1 MVNFDAHETCSC
13 TVKSTILPPSN
24 TFDGPELA
32 VRKLACGGFAGATSL
47 LFTHPF
53 DVIRRKLQVVGMGG
67 ANPEYSGAIDAIVKI
82 CKAEGFW
89 KGM

>member
-1 MVNFDAHETCSC
+1 MFATGDVPDR
-13 TVKSTILPPSN
+13 TVKASILPPSN
-24 TFDGPELA
+24 TFEGAQLHL
-32 VRKLACGGFAGATSL
+32 RQLACGGLAGATSL

-53 DVIRRKLQVVGMGG
+53 DVIRRKLQIVGMGG
-67 ANPEYSGAIDAIVKI
+67 ANPEFNGAIDAIRKI

>member
-1 MVNFDAHETCSC
+1 M
-13 TVKSTILPPSN
+13 
-24 TFDGPELA
+24 
-32 VRKLACGGFAGATSL
+32 

-67 ANPEYSGAIDAIVKI
+67 GKPEFNGAIDAIVKI